1 MCNIGVTI
9 FQFIF
14 SINVFLLSVSVF
26 IDGLF
31 SSLCRVQNNQKMPD
45 EKKKTRCFNQL
56 FSLSVLFVVSKSI
69 CPNSL
74 LPNPLN
80 FESVI

>member
-14 SINVFLLSVSVF
+14 SINAFLLSVSVF
-26 IDGLF
+26 IDSLF
-31 SSLCRVQNNQKMPD
+31 SSLCGVQKNQKMPD